1 MDVPLTEDT
10 DIEQLLAMRRAL
22 MIQLGEAECNSLT
35 RPKSVCPFR
44 NNRVHR
50 LTDEQTDSAGSDRS
64 ANHLNELKG
73 DSKFSDGNDAAGGRP
88 HEIRPRIERSGE
100 KKARRS
106 KGVLDLRKHFDYH
119 DESSGYEATIER
131 KQVEDASSSAGTCR
145 ESISPIAA
153 NGETSTLRDEDTT
166 SSHRTTELS
175 CEETV
180 VSCDTKTH
188 SPQQQRILEI
198 STEKQSMLDGIV
210 SVPEITYD
218 SNKRRRNADDEKDDE
233 QPIAKCSR
241 IEEKSNA
248 DDNITE
254 RHVFSLE
261 RSTDSLPASE
271 GATNTSTND
280 AREEHFEVSEEMK
293 EHRVDYDGLEC
304 SILPPPPPP
313 PPLFESCS
321 LQSDEIIPPPPM
333 PPLEDFLHST
343 SQEEEVKEK
352 SEEANGSWMKESI
365 EDVSVS
371 DDACEENIDSLLE
384 KPFKDGQTGKMP
396 IPDEGEMREKIVLAH
411 RGVDYF
417 DVLPEGWL
425 ELTHTSGLPVYLHK
439 ATRVCTFS
447 RPYFIGPS
455 SVRHHS
461 VPESA
466 IPCLHQRRVLKEV
479 EECAKASADALQS
492 ALDTTAN
499 TNGETVENDED
510 KAKLIATLQAPNTKV
525 QTAKDF
531 KEHQLDPQALHEYAK
546 KVFRF
551 KTIQVYRFQ
560 KWSATRSF
568 HRQKKL
574 AEAERLG
581 KLTPS
586 IEVPIG
592 RPTLPGNVKLIT
604 VPSMEANLKP
614 QHKGF
619 FLNPQG
625 KTSIS
630 ILHEYVQKVLKST
643 INYQF
648 TETRSSSTPYG
659 CSARLKM
666 NLNNRVMS
674 ATSIKEKLM
683 LLQEKQRRE
692 QQLQQNGEPIDSE
705 FVVLGSG
712 YGNSKKTA
720 KLDAARSALKVLI
733 PAIDFDAEGIAVNQK
748 NEGEAAEKE
757 QEDAVALFDM
767 LPIEDS
773 RIPDL
778 SLRAG
783 QPSPYLLLQECL
795 KRNAAYGDTEIK
807 LSSERVRHQ
816 KHQFDMDVGKHR
828 VSVECCNKR
837 EGKQKASQAML
848 KKLHPNLDTWGS
860 LIRLYG
866 HEAQQKQQE
875 AKRSQRSIIKLQG
888 SRDKEGSSM
897 EPNMAILE
905 RLCAGMLNIQNS
917 KRRRQ
922 EAKGEPLTIRS
933 QLSTTNDIIDGDAAA
948 VQSDGYAV
956 SHPDALS
963 AFRIDL

>member
-1 MDVPLTEDT
+1 
-10 DIEQLLAMRRAL
+10 
-22 MIQLGEAECNSLT
+22 
-35 RPKSVCPFR
+35 
-44 NNRVHR
+44 
-50 LTDEQTDSAGSDRS
+50 
-64 ANHLNELKG
+64 
-73 DSKFSDGNDAAGGRP
+73 
-88 HEIRPRIERSGE
+88 
-100 KKARRS
+100 
-106 KGVLDLRKHFDYH
+106 
-119 DESSGYEATIER
+119 
-131 KQVEDASSSAGTCR
+131 
-145 ESISPIAA
+145 
-153 NGETSTLRDEDTT
+153 
-166 SSHRTTELS
+166 
-175 CEETV
+175 
-180 VSCDTKTH
+180 
-188 SPQQQRILEI
+188 
-198 STEKQSMLDGIV
+198 
-210 SVPEITYD
+210 
-218 SNKRRRNADDEKDDE
+218 
-233 QPIAKCSR
+233 
-241 IEEKSNA
+241 
-248 DDNITE
+248 
-254 RHVFSLE
+254 
-261 RSTDSLPASE
+261 
-271 GATNTSTND
+271 
-280 AREEHFEVSEEMK
+280 
-293 EHRVDYDGLEC
+293 
-304 SILPPPPPP
+304 
-313 PPLFESCS
+313 
-321 LQSDEIIPPPPM
+321 M
-333 PPLEDFLHST
+333 PPLEGFLHST
-343 SQEEEVKEK
+343 PYEEEVKEK
-352 SEEANGSWMKESI
+352 SEEVNDSSAKESV
-365 EDVSVS
+365 EDISIS

-384 KPFKDGQTGKMP
+384 KPFKDAQTGKVP

-411 RGVDYF
+411 RGIDYF

-492 ALDTTAN
+492 ALDTSVN
-499 TNGETVENDED
+499 TNGETAENDED

-712 YGNSKKTA
+712 CGNSKKTA

-733 PAIDFDAEGIAVNQK
+733 PAIDFDAEGIAVNQR

-888 SRDKEGSSM
+888 NRDKEGSSM

-922 EAKGEPLTIRS
+922 EAKGEALTIRS
-933 QLSTTNDIIDGDAAA
+933 QLSTTNDIIDGDVAA
-948 VQSDGYAV
+948 VQSADYAH